1 MLNYIKHYDY
11 KKYYWP
17 VMLFII
23 PLTGIGCMAISK
35 VSSELAVKQLAGVA
49 VGFAIMAVLSLIDY
63 QQILALS
70 WLLYIGN
77 LVLLVLV
84 RIPGIGVEVNN
95 ARRWIN
101 VGIQIQPSEISKI
114 VLIIFAAAYLRK
126 HKEDLNTV
134 LTLFKF
140 AVLMGVPTILV
151 LMQPNLSTTII
162 TVAVILLLLILGGLG
177 RKILLWGGGSAAVL
191 LGGAIW
197 YIQQPGQKLLKG
209 YQLQRILGFINPQKY
224 SHTFYQQENSLTA
237 IGSGGLYGSL
247 KGGSNLTITDA
258 GFLPEAQT
266 DFIYA
271 IVGQEWGFI
280 GAAAVI
286 ILLAVIVG
294 MCFYIGIRCEDTAG
308 KLICYGM
315 GCLIAVQSI
324 LNIGVATAILPNTG
338 VPLPFISY
346 GLTSMWSLCI
356 GMGIVLNVRLW
367 QH

>member
-1 MLNYIKHYDY
+1 M
-11 KKYYWP
+11 
-17 VMLFII
+17 VII
-23 PLTGIGCMAISK
+23 PLALMGCLAIAR
-35 VSSELAVKQLAGVA
+35 VSHDLAVKQFAGIL
-49 VGFAIMAVLSLIDY
+49 VGFVIMAAVSLIDY

-70 WLLYIGN
+70 WGLYIGN
-77 LVLLVLV
+77 LILLVLV
-84 RIPGIGVEVNN
+84 RIPGIGVEVNH

-126 HKEDLNTV
+126 HKEDLNTFF
-134 LTLFKF
+134 TLAKF
-140 AVLMGVPTILV
+140 AVLMGVPTVLV
-151 LMQPNLSTTII
+151 LMQPNLSTTLI
-162 TVAVILLLLILGGLG
+162 TVMVLLLMLILGGLS
-177 RKILLWGGGSAAVL
+177 RAILLWGGGSAAVL
-191 LGGAIW
+191 FGGALW

-237 IGSGGLYGSL
+237 IGSGGLYGAL
-247 KGGSNLTITDA
+247 KGGRELTITDT

-271 IVGQEWGFI
+271 IVGQEWGFV
-280 GAAAVI
+280 GAAAAI
-286 ILLAVIVG
+286 LLLAVVIA
-294 MCFYIGIRCEDTAG
+294 MCFYIGIRCDDLAG

-324 LNIGVATAILPNTG
+324 LNVGVATAILPNTG

-356 GMGIVLNVRLW
+356 GIGVVLNVKLW
-367 QH
+367 QR